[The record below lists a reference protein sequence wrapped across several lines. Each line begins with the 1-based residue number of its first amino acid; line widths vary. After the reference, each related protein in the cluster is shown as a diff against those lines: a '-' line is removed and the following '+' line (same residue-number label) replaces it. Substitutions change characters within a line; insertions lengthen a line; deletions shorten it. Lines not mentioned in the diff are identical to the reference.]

1 MASKNM
7 IYFSGSNQIGGNGK
21 CGAGATGLVADFDNL
36 VRDQMLLNEKNY
48 SGGHDLYWRMCLI
61 IEKCYCPQ

>member
-36 VRDQMLLNEKNY
+36 VRDQMLLKEKNY
-48 SGGHDLYWRMCLI
+48 SGGHDLY
-61 IEKCYCPQ
+61 